1 MCKGRNRERERRRQ
15 MEREMK
21 RAQQRAADE
30 RRRFEDSQRR
40 AMQSARDAMNAV
52 AMRARPEPVP
62 EPVRATPAPEP
73 IVGSKGQ
80 TSGRLV
86 RKRQQ
91 RATRAAR
98 ARGSNRLRIPVNIA
112 GSSRGGGV
120 NVG

>member
-1 MCKGRNRERERRRQ
+1 MCKKNRERERRRA
-15 MEREMK
+15 MEREM
-21 RAQQRAADE
+21 RRSQQRAVDE
-30 RRRFEDSQRR
+30 RRRFETEQCN
-40 AMQSARDAMNAV
+40 AMNYARNAMNAV
-52 AMRARPEPVP
+52 SMRARPEPVT

-91 RATRAAR
+91 RATRTAR
-98 ARGSNRLRIPVNIA
+98 ARGSNRLRIPVNIT

>member
-1 MCKGRNRERERRRQ
+1 MCKKNRERERRRA
-15 MEREMK
+15 MEREM
-21 RAQQRAADE
+21 RRSQERAAEE
-30 RRRFEDSQRR
+30 RRRLEDSQRR
-40 AMQSARDAMNAV
+40 AMNDARNSINAV
-52 AMRARPEPVP
+52 AMRARPDPVP

-91 RATRAAR
+91 RATRTAR

>member
-1 MCKGRNRERERRRQ
+1 MCKKNRERERRRA
-15 MEREMK
+15 MEREM
-21 RAQQRAADE
+21 RRSQERAAEE
-30 RRRFEDSQRR
+30 RRRLEDSQRR
-40 AMQSARDAMNAV
+40 AMQDARNSINAV
-52 AMRARPEPVP
+52 AMRARPDPVP

-91 RATRAAR
+91 RATRTAR

>member
-1 MCKGRNRERERRRQ
+1 MCRGKNREKARRRQ
-15 MEREMK
+15 MQRQMIL
-21 RAQQRAADE
+21 AQQRAADE

-40 AMQSARDAMNAV
+40 AMQTARDAMNAV
-52 AMRARPEPVP
+52 AMRPAPEPVP

-73 IVGSKGQ
+73 ITGSKGQ
-80 TSGRLV
+80 TSGRVV

-91 RATRAAR
+91 RATRTAR

-112 GSSRGGGV
+112 GASRGGGV

>member
-1 MCKGRNRERERRRQ
+1 MCSGGKERRRRRQ
-15 MEREMK
+15 MEKEM
-21 RAQQRAADE
+21 RRSQERAAAE
-30 RRRFEDSQRR
+30 RRRFEDQQRQ
-40 AMQSARDAMNAV
+40 AMQNARNQINQV

-91 RATRAAR
+91 RATRTAR